1 MRLNVLGLTL
11 STLAFSIS
19 YALIEYYVIR
29 DTIFGYNPVLFSPIY
44 PYHFAMAAVFGVTAY
59 GLLAAHVNMKGVLP
73 SLILTGALFGPMLV
87 VEDFM
92 WFTLRATA
100 PMQGDANAGM
110 LIMHGEW
117 TTQFMGSTDAYFT
130 AIPNWYFMNIVFL
143 AIALAV
149 IRARQQPLATAVV
162 SAP

>member
-29 DTIFGYNPVLFSPIY
+29 DTTFGYNPVLFSLIY

-100 PMQGDANAGM
+100 PMQGDTNAGM
-110 LIMHGEW
+110 LIMPGEW

-130 AIPNWYFMNIVFL
+130 AVPNWYFMNIVFS

-149 IRARQQPLATAVV
+149 IHARQQPLATAVV

>member
-1 MRLNVLGLTL
+1 
-11 STLAFSIS
+11 
-19 YALIEYYVIR
+19 
-29 DTIFGYNPVLFSPIY
+29 
-44 PYHFAMAAVFGVTAY
+44 
-59 GLLAAHVNMKGVLP
+59 
-73 SLILTGALFGPMLV
+73 
-87 VEDFM
+87 
-92 WFTLRATA
+92 
-100 PMQGDANAGM
+100 M

>member
-1 MRLNVLGLTL
+1 
-11 STLAFSIS
+11 
-19 YALIEYYVIR
+19 
-29 DTIFGYNPVLFSPIY
+29 
-44 PYHFAMAAVFGVTAY
+44 
-59 GLLAAHVNMKGVLP
+59 MKGVLP

-100 PMQGDANAGM
+100 PVQSDAEAGM
-110 LIMHGEW
+110 LIMPGEW

-130 AIPNWYFMNIVFL
+130 AIPNWYFMNIVFS

-149 IRARQQPLATAVV
+149 IRLRQQPLAAAVV